1 MLRIIYGEAG
11 TGKSAALM
19 DEIRR
24 GADSGRRYILLV
36 PEQYSHEAERELC
49 AVCGDGLSLY
59 AEVLSFTG
67 LAREISAE
75 CGGAAAEYLD
85 KGGRLLCMALAA
97 GALYSRLRVY
107 GAARHRAELQ
117 TMLLGAID
125 EFKSACITSGQLL
138 SAAGGCEGALGDKL
152 HDLALISEAYDAAVA
167 NGRADPADRLS
178 VLAQQIGHSSI
189 GADTCIFVDG
199 FTDFTAQE
207 RRVLEAL
214 LLTGAQLCVCLS
226 CDSLDGGSEVFA
238 LGRITASALLRFA
251 ADSGIESRSVRW
263 TGESSKRRPLADFA
277 ENMFSYRAADRS
289 DAGGC
294 IGIIR
299 AADINAECEFAASEA
314 LRLVRDT
321 GCRWRD
327 IAVCAKDFDDYRLL
341 LESAFSRYGVP
352 IYTARKT
359 DMLSKP
365 LPALI
370 SAAYEIILGGWE
382 ADDVFEYLRTGFGGL
397 GTDECDELENY
408 VFTWQLHGSAWT
420 RDEPWGMHPD
430 GYGKEPDDSSLKR
443 LEHIALL
450 RETVRA
456 PLLHFAQRSSEAS
469 DAYGQAQALA
479 ELFDELRLAEK
490 LQTRSEELEA
500 EGRAA
505 DAKECAQLWDITVTA
520 LEQCAAVLGETPADA
535 EYFGRLFTLMLSRYD
550 IGTIPVSLDCVTA
563 GEMDRMRRRN
573 IKHLIVLGASD
584 ERIPG
589 AETDSG
595 VFSSD
600 ERRRLLEMDI
610 DLGGSGESELW
621 RAFSVVYSCLTLP
634 SESLTFS
641 YCACDAGGAAQRPA
655 FVVNRAKAMFD
666 INVQELDLDSVR
678 LNARAPALELAAQ
691 SLHGG
696 SSIASGA
703 AEFFAEYEPEKLK
716 SLERAANRSRGSL
729 SRASV
734 RALYGDRLR
743 LSASRIDKFASCRF
757 AYFMQ
762 YALRAKPREPAGFTA
777 PEVGKF
783 MHRILEQVTREVS
796 AMGGYG
802 SVSDEAVTAL
812 CDKYVS
818 EYIKRELDD
827 FRDKSKR
834 FIYLFRHLTAQVR
847 QIVLDLADE
856 LRRSDFTP
864 LSFELNFA
872 DTPELEPIELG
883 EGEDRLVLTGI
894 ADRVD
899 GWLHDGKLYLRI
911 VDYKTGSKKFTLSD
925 VLYGMNLQML
935 LYLFALGK
943 NGQALYGSE
952 IVPAGVLYV
961 PARDEYVSADFGIS
975 DAELEKKRSSKLMRS
990 GLVLNDPDVLAAMEH
1005 EEERKYIPIKFN
1017 SKGEPCDSLATA
1029 EHFGALARHI
1039 GKTLCDMAAELRS
1052 GSIAAD
1058 PYYITQQE
1066 NACLNCDYFD
1076 ACRFRDGE
1084 NGESMRATPRLPA
1097 TKVWSVLEGG
1107 EANGEV

>member
-1 MLRIIYGEAG
+1 MLKIIYGEAG

-67 LAREISAE
+67 LAREVSAE
-75 CGGAAAEYLD
+75 CGGAATEYLD

-97 GALYSRLRVY
+97 GALYSRLHVY
-107 GAARHRAELQ
+107 GAARHKAELQ
-117 TMLLGAID
+117 TMLLGAVD
-125 EFKSACITSGQLL
+125 ELKSACITSEQLL
-138 SAAGGCEGALGDKL
+138 AAAEGCEAALGDKL
-152 HDLALISEAYDAAVA
+152 HDLALILEAYDGVVA
-167 NGRADPADRLS
+167 NGKADPADRLS
-178 VLAQQIGHSSI
+178 VLAQQIEHSSI
-189 GADTCIFVDG
+189 GADTCVFVDG

-214 LLTGAQLCVCLS
+214 LLSGAQLCVCLS

-238 LGRITASALLRFA
+238 LGRLTASALLRFA
-251 ADSGIESRSVRW
+251 AENGIETAAERW
-263 TGESSKRRPLADFA
+263 QGESSKRRPLADFS
-277 ENMFSYRAADRS
+277 ENMFSCRAVEKS
-289 DAGGC
+289 SCGGC
-294 IGIIR
+294 IRIFR
-299 AADINAECEFAASEA
+299 ASDMNAECELAASEA

-327 IAVCAKDFDDYRLL
+327 IAVCAKGFDDYRLL
-341 LESAFSRYGVP
+341 LESAFSRYAAPV
-352 IYTARKT
+352 YTARRT

-370 SAAYEIILGGWE
+370 SAAYEIVLGGWE

-397 GTDECDELENY
+397 SIDECDELENY

-420 RDEPWGMHPD
+420 RDEPWAMHPD
-430 GYGKEPDDSSLKR
+430 GYGRELDDSALKR

-456 PLLHFAQRSSEAS
+456 PLLHFAKSAAEAA

-479 ELFDELRLAEK
+479 GLFDELRLAEK
-490 LQTRSEELEA
+490 LQARSEELEA
-500 EGRAA
+500 AGRAA

-535 EYFGRLFTLMLSRYD
+535 EYFGQLFTLVLSRYD

-610 DLGGSGESELW
+610 DLGGTGESELW

-641 YCACDAGGAAQRPA
+641 YCVCNTGGAAQRPA

-666 INVQELDLDSVR
+666 ISTQELDLDTVR

-703 AEFFAEYEPEKLK
+703 AEFFAEHEPEKLK
-716 SLERAANRSRGSL
+716 SLENAANRSRGSL

-734 RALYGDRLR
+734 RALYGDRLH

-762 YALRAKPREPAGFTA
+762 YALKAKPREPAGFTA

-802 SVSDEAVTAL
+802 SVSDETVTAL

-834 FIYLFRHLTAQVR
+834 FRYLFRHLTTQVR

-864 LSFELNFA
+864 LSFELDFSN
-872 DTPELEPIELG
+872 TPELEPIELG
-883 EGEDRLVLTGI
+883 RGEDRLVLTGI

-911 VDYKTGSKKFTLSD
+911 VDYKTGSKKFVLSD

-935 LYLFALGK
+935 LYLFALSK

-952 IVPAGVLYV
+952 IVPAGILYV
-961 PARDEYVSADFGIS
+961 PARDENVSADFDIS
-975 DAELEKKRSSKLMRS
+975 DAELEKKRSAKLMRS
-990 GLVLNDPDVLAAMEH
+990 GLILNEPDVLAAMEH
-1005 EEERKYIPIKFN
+1005 AEARRYIPIRF
-1017 SKGEPCDSLATA
+1017 SKDGVPCDSLATA

-1039 GKTLCDMAAELRS
+1039 DKTLCDMAAELRS

-1084 NGESMRATPRLPA
+1084 NGESMRATPHLPA
-1097 TKVWSVLEGG
+1097 TRVWSVLEGG
-1107 EANGEV
+1107 EDNGEV